1 MRKDIIFVQ
10 EFHGHLC
17 PGLAIGIRVAEKAI
31 QEMGQR
37 PGDEEVVAIV
47 ETDNCAVDAIQFIT
61 GCTFGKGNLIHLPYG
76 KNAFR
81 FIRRADGKAIRILV
95 KPNFGKSLTPE
106 QDQIMKK
113 YFDPQATPQEKELAE
128 QLRQAQIEHILTA
141 PLEDLVQ
148 VQTIKAELPA
158 RAKIFRSENCDRCQE
173 KTMEIRHSLLNGQ
186 KLCPE
191 CYQSAMDALNRYN

>member
-1 MRKDIIFVQ
+1 MISNIKPIQ
-10 EFHGHLC
+10 EFHGHMC

-47 ETDNCAVDAIQFIT
+47 ETDNCAVDAIQFVT
-61 GCTFGKGNLIHLPYG
+61 GCTFGKGNLIHMPYG

-81 FIRRADGKAIRILV
+81 FIRRADRKAIRILV
-95 KPNFGKSLTPE
+95 KQNFGKPLTPQ

-113 YFDPQATPQEKELAE
+113 FFDPTATPQEKEQAE
-128 QLRQAQIEHILTA
+128 QLRQAQIDHILSA
-141 PLEDLVQ
+141 PLADILE
-148 VQTIKAELPA
+148 VQTIDPEIPA
-158 RAKIFRSENCDRCQE
+158 RAKIFRSETCDHCAE
-173 KTMEIRHSLLNGQ
+173 KTMEIRLSLLNGQ

-191 CYQSAMDALNRYN
+191 CYQTAMDDLNRYN